1 LGVEF
6 LFQLYGKNGAHFT
19 FLKNHTE
26 FYSPYDHVSRVMA
39 DHQDITEAN
48 KEVRVRGD
56 YNTYAEQDLIIS
68 VGNWS
73 QEAIDASDE
82 IQKYITEAMKIK
94 TEAGNS

>member
-1 LGVEF
+1 
-6 LFQLYGKNGAHFT
+6 
-19 FLKNHTE
+19 
-26 FYSPYDHVSRVMA
+26 
-39 DHQDITEAN
+39 
-48 KEVRVRGD
+48 
-56 YNTYAEQDLIIS
+56 

>member
-1 LGVEF
+1 
-6 LFQLYGKNGAHFT
+6 
-19 FLKNHTE
+19 
-26 FYSPYDHVSRVMA
+26 MA

-56 YNTYAEQDLIIS
+56 YNTYAEQDLVIS